1 MLRAW
6 KLEIVLDP
14 QSDKALYLQIAD
26 AVINDIRSGRLK
38 PGEALPGSRSMA
50 LLLKVNRN
58 TVVEALGVLVIEGW
72 LVSKERQGTFVA
84 DTFLCLQ
91 SAV

>member
-26 AVINDIRSGRLK
+26 AVISD
-38 PGEALPGSRSMA
+38 SR
-50 LLLKVNRN
+50 
-58 TVVEALGVLVIEGW
+58 
-72 LVSKERQGTFVA
+72 
-84 DTFLCLQ
+84 
-91 SAV
+91 

>member
-14 QSDKALYLQIAD
+14 QSDKSLYLQIAD
-26 AVINDIRSGRLK
+26 AVISDIRSGRLK

-50 LLLKVNRN
+50 QLLKVNRN

-72 LVSKERQGTFVA
+72 LVSKERQGAFGSCCPA
-84 DTFLCLQ
+84 
-91 SAV
+91 AV